1 MTRSSN
7 QKSLPPPEQSTP
19 GPATESNSLAKSMA
33 FACTYPEGKAARVIS
48 ATDAKSIYGEPDMGE
63 LVRNIELH
71 TELVNAGEMHRL
83 EGMLVSQ
90 AIALESLFTH
100 LAERAMAHAQI
111 PGFEANMRM
120 ALRAQNQSR
129 ATIEALVNLKNP
141 PIVFAKQA
149 NIAHGPQQVN
159 NGSAPQDEAL
169 ARSESRNQ
177 PNKVLEHS
185 TNELLDTGTKVKAG
199 RGHPPLETVVAIH
212 RPSQRQR
219 QGEGCP

>member
-1 MTRSSN
+1 MTRSSK
-7 QKSLPPPEQSTP
+7 QKSLPPPSRPTP
-19 GPATESNSLAKSMA
+19 PPPTDSESLAKSMA
-33 FACTYPEGKAARVIS
+33 FACTYPEGKAARVIC
-48 ATDAKSIYGEPDMGE
+48 ATDAKSAYGGPDLGE

-71 TELVNAGEMHRL
+71 TDLVNAGEMRRI

-100 LAERAMAHAQI
+100 LAERAMAHSQI

-141 PIVFAKQA
+141 PVVFAKQA
-149 NIAHGPQQVN
+149 NIANGPQQVN
-159 NGSAPQDEAL
+159 NGTPPQAEGPS
-169 ARSESRNQ
+169 RGESRNP

-185 TNELLDTGTKVKAG
+185 KNELLDTGTKGKAG
-199 RGHPPLETVVAIH
+199 RSHPLLEAVGAVH
-212 RPSQRQR
+212 RSA
-219 QGEGCP
+219 